1 MKRNR
6 EVLVVCLLGSFSLKD
21 SCHSLR
27 DTLPDYCS
35 LMEHVSGLYWQGIW
49 SCSVFKVSGIQKFLY
64 RKCESMMI
72 KPR

>member
-27 DTLPDYCS
+27 NTLPDYCS
-35 LMEHVSGLYWQGIW
+35 LMEHVWPVLAGHMVLF
-49 SCSVFKVSGIQKFLY
+49 SVQVVRNSKVSV
-64 RKCESMMI
+64 
-72 KPR
+72 